1 MLITVGWTVSGGV
14 GMDIRIGKVT
24 HYYSHLGVAVLELDQ
39 PLQLGDTVLF
49 LGHTSELIQEVT
61 SLEVNHH
68 KIQVA
73 RPGQEVAIKVMDTVR
88 AGDLV
93 YKVVETEAV
102 PQVPV

>member
-1 MLITVGWTVSGGV
+1 
-14 GMDIRIGKVT
+14 MDIRIGKVT
-24 HYYSHLGVAVLELDQ
+24 HYYSHLGVAVLELDE

-49 LGHTSELIQEVT
+49 LGHTTELFQEVT
-61 SLEVNHH
+61 SLEVSHH
-68 KIQVA
+68 KIQA
-73 RPGQEVAIKVMDTVR
+73 AMPGQEIAIKVIDAVR

>member
-1 MLITVGWTVSGGV
+1 
-14 GMDIRIGKVT
+14 MDIRIGKVT
-24 HYYSHLGVAVLELDQ
+24 HYYSHLGVAVLELDE
-39 PLQLGDTVLF
+39 PLQLGDTLLF
-49 LGHTSELIQEVT
+49 LGHTTELIQEVT

-73 RPGQEVAIKVMDTVR
+73 GPGQEIAVKVTDQVR

-102 PQVPV
+102 PQVCV

>member
-1 MLITVGWTVSGGV
+1 
-14 GMDIRIGKVT
+14 MDIRIGKVT

-49 LGHTSELIQEVT
+49 LGHTSELVQEVT
-61 SLEVNHH
+61 SLEINHH
-68 KIQVA
+68 KVQTAV
-73 RPGQEVAIKVMDTVR
+73 PGQEIAIKVIDQVR

-93 YKVVETEAV
+93 YKVVETESV